1 MCVGPLASYARYMR
15 SSVLDITNQDFILTA
30 EAKGV
35 SSFRIVSRHIFRNSF
50 LPCITMICTSIAGIF
65 SGSFIIESIFAI
77 PGLGKYFISAIN
89 DRDYSVVLG
98 LNIIFTGI
106 YILSIL
112 VCDIL
117 LAIIDPRIRIAEE
130 N

>member
-1 MCVGPLASYARYMR
+1 
-15 SSVLDITNQDFILTA
+15 
-30 EAKGV
+30 
-35 SSFRIVSRHIFRNSF
+35 
-50 LPCITMICTSIAGIF
+50 MICTSIAGIF

-98 LNIIFTGI
+98 LNIIFTGT